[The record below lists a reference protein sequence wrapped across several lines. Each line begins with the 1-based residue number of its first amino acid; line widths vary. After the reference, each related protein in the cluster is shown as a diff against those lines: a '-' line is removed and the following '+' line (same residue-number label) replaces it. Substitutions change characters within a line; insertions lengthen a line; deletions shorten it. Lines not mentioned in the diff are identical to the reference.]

1 MTAAPRTKSSIKHK
15 TEALGV
21 LLPGGGIKYATDHDR
36 DMMKGVPTGTSIAM
50 RPIGDRRNL
59 KHHRKFWKLLELGFS
74 YWEPDWTFV
83 SDPEKWI
90 AHEVAKT
97 LAAQAGD
104 PLLYDNITK
113 LIAESVLQR
122 VAVQRQRR
130 FDAEAV
136 KTTEAY
142 LNHVMVKAGF
152 YDLAANPDGGTLK
165 QRWSIAFVN
174 MSQEKFDMVYSGVA
188 GVIWNE
194 MLQQH
199 FADEDEMEQTISQLM
214 SF

>member
-1 MTAAPRTKSSIKHK
+1 MIATARTKSPRKQK

-36 DMMKGVPTGTSIAM
+36 DTMKGVPAGTPIAM
-50 RPIGDRRNL
+50 RPVGDRRNL

-90 AHEVAKT
+90 AHEVART
-97 LAAQAGD
+97 LATQAGD

-113 LIAESVLQR
+113 LIADTVLQR
-122 VAVQRQRR
+122 VAAQRQRR

-136 KTTEAY
+136 KTTDAY
-142 LNHVMVKAGF
+142 LNHVMIKAGF

-174 MSQEKFDMVYSGVA
+174 MSQEKFDKVYRGVA

-194 MLQQH
+194 TLQH
-199 FADEDEMEQTISQLM
+199 FADEYEMEQAVNRLM
-214 SF
+214 EY

>member
-1 MTAAPRTKSSIKHK
+1 MTVAHRTKSSRKHK

-36 DMMKGVPTGTSIAM
+36 DTMKGVPTGTPISM

-113 LIAESVLQR
+113 LIADSVLQR
-122 VAVQRQRR
+122 VAAQRQRR

-174 MSQEKFDMVYSGVA
+174 MSQEKFDKVYSGVA

-194 MLQQH
+194 TLQQH
-199 FADEDEMEQTISQLM
+199 FADEHEMEQAVNRLM
-214 SF
+214 EY

>member
-1 MTAAPRTKSSIKHK
+1 MTAAPRTKSSRKHK

-36 DMMKGVPTGTSIAM
+36 DTMKGVPTGTPITM

-113 LIAESVLQR
+113 LIADSVLQR
-122 VAVQRQRR
+122 VAAQRQRR

-174 MSQEKFDMVYSGVA
+174 MSQEKFDKVYSGVA

-194 MLQQH
+194 TLQQH
-199 FADEDEMEQTISQLM
+199 FAEEYEMEQAVNRLLEY
-214 SF
+214 

>member
-1 MTAAPRTKSSIKHK
+1 MTAAPRTKSWKKRK

-36 DMMKGVPTGTSIAM
+36 DTMKGVPMGTPIAM

-113 LIAESVLQR
+113 LIADSVLQR
-122 VAVQRQRR
+122 VAAQRQRR

-174 MSQEKFDMVYSGVA
+174 MSQEKFDKVYRGVA

-194 MLQQH
+194 TLQQH
-199 FADEDEMEQTISQLM
+199 FADEHEMEQAVNRLM
-214 SF
+214 EY